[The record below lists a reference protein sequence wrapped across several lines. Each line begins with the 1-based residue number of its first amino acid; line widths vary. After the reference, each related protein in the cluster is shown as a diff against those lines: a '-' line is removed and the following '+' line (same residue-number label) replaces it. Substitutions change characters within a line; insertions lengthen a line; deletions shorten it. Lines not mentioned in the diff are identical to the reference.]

1 MYSFKNWK
9 ENWTS
14 KKQIV
19 QFIKDNHFTFLI
31 MSKDKIYGDRKMNS
45 TTKKDLTIAQAL
57 KEIKRMKSELTRLIK
72 IRKENFFAIIPK
84 DKDITEVTLKIINET
99 DEPLE
104 TKEIEEMVRKHAEDV
119 TRTKLFYR
127 LNNLRGEGLI
137 KGKFVGPGKGVW
149 IWWRK
154 DAF

>member
-1 MYSFKNWK
+1 MVMR
-9 ENWTS
+9 
-14 KKQIV
+14 I
-19 QFIKDNHFTFLI
+19 
-31 MSKDKIYGDRKMNS
+31 DK
-45 TTKKDLTIAQAL
+45 LTQ
-57 KEIKRMKSELTRLIK
+57 
-72 IRKENFFAIIPK
+72 
-84 DKDITEVTLKIINET
+84 VTLDLLNKS

-104 TKEIEEMVRKHAEDV
+104 TKEIEKMASKQIKDV

-154 DAF
+154 DAFEK